1 MRLFVAAAN
10 EELLCAAMCCSML
23 QYVAVCVAPANE
35 AECFSAMKCVAVQCS
50 VLQCVL
56 F

>member
-10 EELLCAAMCCSML
+10 EELLCIAMCCSML
-23 QYVAVCVAPANE
+23 QYVAACVAPANE
-35 AECFSAMKCVAVQCS
+35 AGCFSAMQCVAMQCS
-50 VLQCVL
+50 VWQCVL